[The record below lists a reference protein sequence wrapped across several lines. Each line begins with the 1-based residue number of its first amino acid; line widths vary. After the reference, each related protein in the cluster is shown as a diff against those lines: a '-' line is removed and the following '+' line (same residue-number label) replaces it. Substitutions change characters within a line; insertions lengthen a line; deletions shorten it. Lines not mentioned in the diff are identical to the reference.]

1 MLLKI
6 NQTNRLFS
14 ILVIAPFFFTF
25 SSSFAQSTSQ
35 TGDLVLSGKP
45 LSLAEAVEITLKN
58 SATIQQQQLGVEL
71 AKAQLQTVRG
81 SFDITSSVTVSTS
94 QNRPVALP
102 PPDHDMQG
110 LTGSLSKLFRSGIF
124 SSLSLS
130 LNRTDPLVTDSSNT
144 SNLGITVTI
153 PLLKGRGSK
162 GSALAVAETNARL
175 NRDAAILD
183 YYHQISQVISTTIQ
197 SYWDY
202 RAAIAN
208 LKNQRILTK
217 LVLTWS
223 DEAEER
229 ASLELEKK
237 FASQIRRLEGYLTE
251 KQRNI
256 VTAEERVNTTKSALA
271 EAMGIPYN
279 QLVNLE
285 ASEDFP
291 GDWSHI
297 LRRLQAQP
305 MKEQWV
311 QQALQNRFDIQA
323 QQLRLQTSANGLAKA
338 RQDLLPQLDL
348 SLSYT
353 DSGEELGDQ
362 FSNYFG
368 PITNDPRGRT
378 TGATLTLTY
387 PLGNN
392 AAKGSLDAANVNYKN
407 AVITTDN
414 QSRTVSLQVDADE
427 GKLMSRLQEVD
438 KNRQTLKAYEE
449 SLTDYYQSINS
460 LAENPSTLFDLID
473 LERDFSQATN
483 EHLES
488 LLALAKA
495 VAQLRF
501 QTGTLLV
508 QVGQSNDNWDLANM
522 ATLPGLEDLA
532 KPR

>member
-35 TGDLVLSGKP
+35 TGHLVLSGKP

-81 SFDITSSVTVSTS
+81 SFDIISSIAVTTS
-94 QNRPVALP
+94 QNRPVAGT
-102 PPDHDMQG
+102 DYDMQE
-110 LTGSLSKLFRSGIF
+110 LAGSLSKTFRSGIS

-144 SNLGITVTI
+144 SDLGITVTI
-153 PLLKGRGSK
+153 PLLKGRGSQ

-175 NRDAAILD
+175 NHDATLLD
-183 YYHQISQVISTTIQ
+183 YYHQISQVISSTIQ
-197 SYWDY
+197 AYWDY

-208 LKNQRILTK
+208 LKNQTALK
-217 LVLTWS
+217 KWVV
-223 DEAEER
+223 
-229 ASLELEKK
+229 SLLEKADKGTTVNIEQK
-237 FASQIRRLEGYLTE
+237 FTSQIRRLNGYLAE

-256 VTAEERVNTTKSALA
+256 VAAEERVNTTKSALA

-279 QLVNLE
+279 QLINLE
-285 ASEDFP
+285 ASEDFSR
-291 GDWSHI
+291 DWSQI

-323 QQLRLQTSANGLAKA
+323 QQLRLKASANNLAKA

-348 SLSYT
+348 DLNYSNL
-353 DSGEELGDQ
+353 GEESGDKLN
-362 FSNYFG
+362 NYFG
-368 PITNDPRGRT
+368 SITNDPQGRT

-392 AAKGSLDAANVNYKN
+392 TAKGSLDAANVNYKS

-414 QSRTVSLQVDADE
+414 QSRTVSLQVDTDE
-427 GKLMSRLQEVD
+427 GKLMSRLQEVA
-438 KNRQTLKAYEE
+438 KNKQVLEAYEE
-449 SLTDYYQSINS
+449 SLENYYKSITP
-460 LAENPSTLFDLID
+460 LAKNPSALFNLIE
-473 LERDFSQATN
+473 LEKDFSQATN

-488 LLALAKA
+488 LLGLAKA
-495 VAQLRF
+495 IAQLRF

-522 ATLPGLEDLA
+522 ATLPGLEDMA